1 MSGDD
6 MKYTA
11 VDLFCGCGGLSAGLA
26 KGGLQV
32 VAGFDGWGIA
42 LKTYQLNH
50 AHQAHLLDLSDAR
63 AAADAIR
70 AYGPDIVA
78 GGPPCQDFST
88 AGRRHEG
95 VQADL
100 TVTFADTV
108 VEVRPLAFIMEN
120 VDRAAR
126 SAAQAEAI
134 RRFRQAGYGITQIV
148 LDASLFGVPQ
158 KRKRLFTVGVLGAD
172 DGFLE
177 APLQQRASTTRMSV
191 REYFGEALDFE
202 HYYRHPRSYSRRAI
216 FSVDDPSPTVRGTS
230 RPMPSTYRRHP
241 RDAACPSSGVTVL
254 GHAERARIQTFPP
267 DYQWP
272 SGAPKVALDQMLG
285 NAVPVELA
293 ATVGAALREFLDAWV
308 VSLDRAPARQAIYQL
323 VVATIEISEAQA
335 IALWKVA
342 GLEVPD
348 MARRNSVSRR
358 RARHEEG
365 LTNGIRQAR
374 HRRGQ
379 ASDDQ
384 RHH

>member
-1 MSGDD
+1 MT
-6 MKYTA
+6 YTA

-26 KGGLQV
+26 KGGLHV

-50 AHQAHLLDLSDAR
+50 DHEAHLLDLSDVQ

-70 AYGPDIVA
+70 AYGPDIIA

-95 VQADL
+95 IRADL

-108 VEVRPLAFIMEN
+108 VEIRPLAFIMEN

-126 SAAQAEAI
+126 SDAHAEAI
-134 RRFRQAGYGITQIV
+134 RRFRRAGYGITQIV

-158 KRKRLFTVGVLGAD
+158 KRKRLFTVGVQGAD

-177 APLQQRASTTRMSV
+177 VPLQQRASTTRMSV
-191 REYFGEALDFE
+191 REYFGETLGFE

-241 RDAACPSSGVTVL
+241 QDSACPSSGVTVL
-254 GHAERARIQTFPP
+254 GHAERARIQTFPS

-272 SGAPKVALDQMLG
+272 AGAPKVALDQMLG

-293 ATVGAALREFLDAWV
+293 ATVGAALREFLDARMV
-308 VSLDRAPARQAIYQL
+308 PLDRAPARQGMFQL
-323 VVATIEISEAQA
+323 VVATIEITEAQA
-335 IALWKVA
+335 IALYKVA
-342 GLEVPD
+342 GLEVPAI
-348 MARRNSVSRR
+348 ARGNSVSRR
-358 RARHEEG
+358 RKRLEG
-365 LTNGIRQAR
+365 CLADCVRQAR

-379 ASDDQ
+379 TSNEQ
-384 RHH
+384 RRH